1 MKTCPKCKELIGDNV
16 NECFKCHYNFSYGRV
31 ITQEERIKERE
42 KAQKEKD
49 EIYEQIKVSEQ
60 QKNEQIKLFQQ
71 QREEQLK
78 NNPLYEYETVVINDN
93 SDGTAN
99 SKQIQDTL
107 LEYSKAGWRL
117 HSIFTN
123 EVGKSTVGAFIGFIG
138 SNVNATIDQTIL
150 VFERCIRA

>member
-16 NECFKCHYNFSYGRV
+16 NECFKCHYNFSYGRI
-31 ITQEERIKERE
+31 ITQEERKKERE
-42 KAQKEKD
+42 KEQKL
-49 EIYEQIKVSEQ
+49 YEQKKISEQ

-71 QREEQLK
+71 QMEEQIK
-78 NNPLYEYETVVINDN
+78 NNPLYEYETIVINDN
-93 SDGTAN
+93 SDGTVN
-99 SKQIQDTL
+99 TKQIQDTL

-138 SNVNATIDQTIL
+138 SNVNATIDQTIMI
-150 VFERCIRA
+150 FESCIKA